1 MRCVYCQNYEISELE
16 EGIEVTTQELA
27 SIMLNLQERGAHN
40 INLVTPSHVVPQIVE
55 AIYYA
60 VQKGLKIPIVYNTSS
75 YDNIEILKLLAGI
88 NNNRPY
94 YSLKFFMD

>member
-1 MRCVYCQNYEISELE
+1 MRCVYCQNYEISELG

-88 NNNRPY
+88 NDRPY